1 MVNKSRM
8 DLGKS
13 PPMDRRPSDGLE
25 VGDEDLNG
33 LRHKSSDGLE
43 AKLVIGWPWRTWRG
57 GSAMVV

>member
-1 MVNKSRM
+1 M
-8 DLGKS
+8 DSGKS

-43 AKLVIGWPWRTWRG
+43 AKLDVGRPWKLGTWRG